1 MSRRN
6 RREKNNSPRKL
17 RSRYSGDT
25 ALIVCEGTET
35 EPNYLI
41 ELKSHLSLDQ
51 AALDIVPSSGSA
63 PNTVIKHAKKAIKEA
78 CAKGNPYS
86 KVYCVIDKDQHPTY
100 ASAMEDIR
108 IFNEGA
114 RNPCGTVL
122 CAISSVPCFEYWIL
136 MHYEPSSQSYNA
148 NRSSPCKQLISTSL
162 RTHVPGYQK
171 ADRAFARKII
181 MERLATAR
189 HNSAT
194 TRQRAVSAGTD
205 DPSTKMHL
213 LIDELEHLK
222 KHKHFQD
229 DRKGCPQ

>member
-6 RREKNNSPRKL
+6 RREKNSSPRKL

-25 ALIVCEGTET
+25 VLIVCEGTET

-78 CAKGNPYS
+78 CAKGNPYG

-114 RNPCGTVL
+114 RNPCGAVL
-122 CAISSVPCFEYWIL
+122 CAIPSVPCFEYWIL
-136 MHYEPSSQSYNA
+136 MHYAASSQSYNA
-148 NRSSPCKQLISTSL
+148 NRSSPCKQLISTTL

-171 ADRAFARKII
+171 ADRAFAKKII

-194 TRQRAVSAGTD
+194 TLQRAVSAGTD

-213 LIDELEHLK
+213 LIDELEYLK

-229 DRKGCPQ
+229 DGKGCPQ